1 MGMADV
7 ADTEMASPCAFLAE
21 TCLAILDEVVGKVD
35 FIEFIFNEL
44 MESKHQAVVEEY
56 NKDAQSI
63 SIVWQWRRFQQ
74 RFV

>member
-1 MGMADV
+1 MAHL
-7 ADTEMASPCAFLAE
+7 ADTEMASSITFLAE
-21 TCLAILDEVVGKVD
+21 ACLAILDEILGKVD

-56 NKDAQSI
+56 YEDAQSI
-63 SIVWQWRRFQQ
+63 SILWQWGRFQQ